1 MIINPKGA
9 HTMNDTIFD
18 FLRSYV
24 PSDKRDPKED
34 YLTQLFAWLLMNV
47 DGLDL
52 KYCEYLLEKI
62 SNKSFTV
69 SDSDTI
75 TVETQK
81 TLPNGKRID
90 LLITVNGTDGFI
102 CEHKIYSMLSPNQI
116 VNYSS
121 MANSLGSGQFHTV
134 LITLGTYQWTQNAD
148 VRILWSSIYRDFLQ
162 MELKNYSKDPV
173 NYFMMSQTLNFMKNN
188 SLGTSGEITPGAI
201 AGYWESFGLK
211 NAVNNLVDSLKDRSW
226 KADCPNLQQCNTKG
240 YTDYPIYHK
249 ERWGRAGFEMYSN
262 WSPGIFVGILWDPS
276 NHRIEPP
283 LNKEYGGPDVVILVD
298 MPEYGFS
305 KVTSTQACTDYFEKL
320 NQNHGEFDLINYS
333 YPDANWRLT
342 VLRKP
347 LGDVLMGKSDGA
359 EQADA
364 LYKIFCEGINILT
377 DGGDLGRL
385 DW

>member
-1 MIINPKGA
+1 
-9 HTMNDTIFD
+9 MNDTIFD

-148 VRILWSSIYRDFLQ
+148 VRILWSSMYQDFLQ
-162 MELKNYSKDPV
+162 LELKKYAEGSVD
-173 NYFMMSQTLNFMKNN
+173 YFMLDQTLNFMKNN

-226 KADCPNLQQCNTKG
+226 KADCPNLHLCNNQGFTE
-240 YTDYPIYHK
+240 YPIYRK

-262 WSPGIFVGILWDPS
+262 WSPGIFAGILWDPS
-276 NHRIEPP
+276 NHGIKSPK
-283 LNKEYGGPDVVILVD
+283 KEYGGPDVVILVD
-298 MPEYGFS
+298 MPESGYP
-305 KVTSTQACTDYFEKL
+305 KVIGTSACANYFDKL
-320 NQNHGEFDLINYS
+320 NQNHGDFDLDN
-333 YPDANWRLT
+333 YPDINANWRLT

-347 LGDVLMGKSDGA
+347 LSDVLMGKSDGA
-359 EQADA
+359 EQAEA
-364 LYKIFCEGINILT
+364 LYKTFCEGINILT

-385 DW
+385 NW

>member
-1 MIINPKGA
+1 
-9 HTMNDTIFD
+9 MNDTIFD

-148 VRILWSSIYRDFLQ
+148 VRILWSSMYQDFLQ
-162 MELKNYSKDPV
+162 KELENYADDSV
-173 NYFMMSQTLNFMKNN
+173 HYFMLNQTISYMQNN
-188 SLGTSGEITPGAI
+188 SLGTYGEITSGAI
-201 AGYWESFGLK
+201 AGYWETFGLK
-211 NAVNNLVDSLKDRSW
+211 NVVNNLVENLRIREWDG
-226 KADCPNLQQCNTKG
+226 DCKKLQDCNTQG
-240 YTDYPIYHK
+240 FTEPIYRK
-249 ERWGRAGFEMYSN
+249 EKWGRVGLEMYNN
-262 WSPGIFVGILWDPS
+262 WKPGIFVGILWDHS
-276 NHRIEPP
+276 NHGIKP
-283 LNKEYGGPDVVILVD
+283 LNEKNGGPDVVILVD
-298 MPEYGFS
+298 MLESDYS
-305 KVTSTQACTDYFEKL
+305 KITKSQACADYLEKL
-320 NQNHGEFDLINYS
+320 NLSQNHGDFDLIEYS
-333 YPDANWRLT
+333 KIPGYWRLV
-342 VLRKP
+342 VLRKS
-347 LGDVLMGKSDGA
+347 LSDVLQGKQNRG
-359 EQADA
+359 EQEDA
-364 LYKIFCEGINILT
+364 LYETFCKGIDILT
-377 DGGDLGRL
+377 KDGDLGRL
-385 DW
+385 NW

>member
-1 MIINPKGA
+1 
-9 HTMNDTIFD
+9 MNDTIFD

-34 YLTQLFAWLLMNV
+34 YLTQLFAWLLINV
-47 DGLDL
+47 KGLDL
-52 KYCEYLLEKI
+52 KYCEYLLKKI
-62 SNKSFTV
+62 PNSTFTV
-69 SDSDTI
+69 TDSDTI
-75 TVETQK
+75 TVETQR
-81 TLPNGKRID
+81 TLDNGKRID
-90 LLITVNGTDGFI
+90 LLIKVNDNGFI

-162 MELKNYSKDPV
+162 MELKNYAKDPV
-173 NYFMMSQTLNFMKNN
+173 NYFMLSQTLNFMENN

-226 KADCPNLQQCNTKG
+226 KADCPNLHLCNNQGFTE
-240 YTDYPIYHK
+240 YPIYRK

-276 NHRIEPP
+276 NHGIKPP
-283 LNKEYGGPDVVILVD
+283 KKEYGGPDVVILVD
-298 MPEYGFS
+298 MPESGYS
-305 KVTSTQACTDYFEKL
+305 KVIGTAACANYFDKL
-320 NQNHGEFDLINYS
+320 NQKHGDFDLDN
-333 YPDANWRLT
+333 YPDINANWRLA

-347 LGDVLMGKSDGA
+347 LSDVLMGKSDGT
-359 EQADA
+359 EQAEA
-364 LYKIFCEGINILT
+364 LYKTFCEGINILT
-377 DGGDLGRL
+377 AGGDLGRL